1 MSEAERR
8 TLAGTQALGP
18 GTPAP
23 DFALP
28 AAPDRTIGARDLAWP
43 DYVPVGGLRRRRRGA

>member
-28 AAPDRTIGARDLAWP
+28 AAPDRTI
-43 DYVPVGGLRRRRRGA
+43 